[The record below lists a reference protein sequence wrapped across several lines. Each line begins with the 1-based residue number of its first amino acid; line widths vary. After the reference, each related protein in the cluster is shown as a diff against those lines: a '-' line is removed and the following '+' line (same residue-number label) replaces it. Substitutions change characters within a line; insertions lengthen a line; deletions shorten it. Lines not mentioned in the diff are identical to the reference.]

1 MSNYKLLL
9 ADDSVTIQKVVN
21 LTFAEEGIEV
31 ITAGDGDSALEMFE
45 SVKPDIVLAD
55 VHMPGKNGYEV
66 CEAIRGHSEVDDTPV
81 VLLVGSFEPFDESE
95 AKRVGSNT
103 HLTKPFHSIRE
114 LVVTVKDLLPAA
126 QSETVDFAEH
136 GSQSAET
143 ADISDIESLYERS
156 LANTAEMPDSETDV
170 SGEFSDIGM
179 DDEIIETSYVESEE
193 RPEVYFEDVTE
204 TEIESATLGQIES
217 DTEKVGAEVAAAWE
231 TESFISESERADE
244 THFEPEVTA
253 DISEDNVAPAEVNT
267 PYGGLHDT
275 IKMDYQ
281 PIDVP
286 PAAPSYVKFDIE
298 DSDILELPSLE
309 GDQAYTF
316 TTSDGG
322 SGQARVIGLSSE
334 LVDAIVERLAEKLS
348 RKY

>member
-45 SVKPDIVLAD
+45 SARPDIVLAD

-66 CEAIRGHSEVDDTPV
+66 CEAIRGKVGFDDTPV
-81 VLLVGSFEPFDESE
+81 VLLVGSFEPYDESE

-114 LVVTVKDLLPAA
+114 LVATVKDLLPSKEKVTAELVE
-126 QSETVDFAEH
+126 SEQYTPEP
-136 GSQSAET
+136 
-143 ADISDIESLYERS
+143 ADVSDIESLYEQS
-156 LANTAEMPDSETDV
+156 LANTAEIPHTESSVAD
-170 SGEFSDIGM
+170 EFSDIGM
-179 DDEIIETSYVESEE
+179 DDEMIETSYADAEE

-204 TEIESATLGQIES
+204 TEIESATSGQIES
-217 DTEKVGAEVAAAWE
+217 DSDENRAEVAAAWE
-231 TESFISESERADE
+231 TESFISESEQADD
-244 THFEPEVTA
+244 THFEPVVTA
-253 DISEDNVAPAEVNT
+253 DISADNVPPTEVNT

-286 PAAPSYVKFDIE
+286 PAAPSYVKFNIE

-316 TTSDGG
+316 TMSDGG